1 MGSLNAAA
9 TVALKPSIF
18 DHFSNIISMLNDEPE
33 SGDQLRF
40 ARGLRLQGG
49 ETYPLNCRWKQG
61 GNIRTKRFRD
71 TARWFPEAPA
81 PAAKAAGPWGSCFEA
96 LLACKKPPFLGRDH
110 SGEPR

>member
-40 ARGLRLQGG
+40 ARDYGYKA
-49 ETYPLNCRWKQG
+49 EK
-61 GNIRTKRFRD
+61 RT
-71 TARWFPEAPA
+71 
-81 PAAKAAGPWGSCFEA
+81 
-96 LLACKKPPFLGRDH
+96 L
-110 SGEPR
+110 